1 MRVLRTGLTP
11 LKGSRH
17 LGLPC
22 VDLTLDGP
30 VGDRVFCLVDRE
42 RAQVL
47 RTVENASLLQARV
60 GYSGGVLSAELPSGT
75 VSGTPAPT
83 GESVKVDYWGRT
95 AAVDVHAGP
104 WADAFAAHLGRAPG
118 SLVLGRVAA
127 PGEVVYG
134 ASVSLVTT
142 ASLADLSERAGADVP
157 DVQLRATF
165 TIETDTPYVED
176 GWAGRRIALGEAE
189 VEVRGPIPRCVVI
202 DLDPETGARRTYA
215 LSALADYRRRES
227 DVYFGVDAVVTRPG
241 RVTVGDPVVARQREQ
256 S

>member
-17 LGLPC
+17 LDLPC

-30 VGDRVFCLVDRE
+30 VGDRDFCLVDRE

-60 GYSGGVLSAELPSGT
+60 VHEGDRLSAELPSGT
-75 VSGTPAPT
+75 VAGTPVPT
-83 GESVKVDYWGRT
+83 GESIKADYWGRT
-95 AAVDVHAGP
+95 AALEVQDGP

-118 SLVLGRVAA
+118 SLALGRAPS

-134 ASVSLVTT
+134 ASVSLVAT
-142 ASLADLSERAGADVP
+142 ASLADLSRRARADVP

-176 GWAGRRIALGEAE
+176 GWAGRRIALGDAE
-189 VEVRGPIPRCVVI
+189 VEVRGTIPRCVVI
-202 DLDPETGARRTYA
+202 DLDAQTGIRRTHA
-215 LSALADYRRRES
+215 LSALADYRRSEGE
-227 DVYFGVDAVVTRPG
+227 VYFGVDAVVTRPG
-241 RVTVGDPVVARQREQ
+241 RVTVGDPVVARERER